1 MWPWTL
7 HVTLPQ
13 SNSLEPTCSD
23 IGLTKGSLGIVSVWS
38 IAEPNLG
45 IVSACMPTTKPLLHR
60 FIPQGKHINA
70 KAKPSGS
77 GSSGSDSFGF
87 FKRARSNQQ
96 FRSLGEE
103 MSLEHFPPGA
113 AGTGLQT
120 HNSSTRVDVG
130 RGEEGKIPLNAI
142 GVKTNMGWQQS
153 QRENQPS

>member
-1 MWPWTL
+1 MRLWTL
-7 HVTLPQ
+7 LVNLPQ
-13 SNSLEPTCSD
+13 SNSSEVIVSD
-23 IGLTKGSLGIVSVWS
+23 IRSTKGSLGIVSVWS
-38 IAEPNLG
+38 TAEPNLG
-45 IVSACMPTTKPLLHR
+45 IVSACMPTMKPLLR
-60 FIPQGKHINA
+60 RIVPQAKLSNA

-103 MSLEHFPPGA
+103 TSLEHLPPGA

-120 HNSSTRVDVG
+120 YISSTRVDEG
-130 RGEEGKIPLNAI
+130 REEEGKLPVNAI

-153 QRENQPS
+153 PREDPPR